1 MNQSGPHMKKTA
13 LVLALVFALSVSM
26 PAFAETGTWGLLSD
40 GEFTLAAGTEIYLA
54 ETESASLE
62 DEALLAQ
69 VKLFAAELAEKVTG
83 TALPISFGPAEKAGG
98 NDIILILDADASI
111 PAQGYEIVT
120 RAGGSCSVYASDADG
135 LFYGCRKVIKQ
146 LLLADSVSS
155 LSDAPDVAERS
166 FSLDNGRKY
175 FTKDWLIEVIKE
187 MSWAEMNSLAL
198 HFSEEMGLR
207 LETKLYPWLNG
218 SDGSLC
224 VKQDLTSNAA
234 YLADKD
240 KYLTQAELKEVA
252 AVAKLY
258 HVDIVPSF
266 DSPGHMNMIVKRFN
280 EKAQQSGGITF
291 TYNGTTYNMTHN
303 GTTYV
308 GYTVSSS
315 GTKTQILTSDYG
327 IDNYFSYK
335 GSTTLVK
342 GSRNA
347 DYSRGIDISNTIAT
361 AFTKSLIEEYAELFY
376 SIGSRTFDIG
386 GDELLGWGTAVVS
399 TSTATRWQQL
409 NHWKTYAQNRAK
421 QEGAANYNKAV
432 AYDAFMYYMNDLN
445 DLVRSKGFTSTRM
458 WNDDALRD
466 HDTGWQQVVTLD
478 KNIDVEYWSYS
489 SNATPERYAAEG
501 YSIYNY
507 INTYNYYVLMD
518 TYFNG
523 TAYPKTNAES
533 IYNEWNP
540 YVFTAGGSEVNSSTA
555 AKVKGS
561 AFCVWSDDPSLRTEA
576 QVMENIVPMFHSA
589 GAKAWNKDADNT
601 ASYSSFT
608 AQWNTFGAAP
618 AGEAEV
624 GDIYAVAD
632 VAALE
637 AAVKEYETF
646 NAAGYTAESAKAYAD
661 AVAAGEALLAADKPT
676 QEAVNAAVKAIAD
689 AKAALAVFVAD
700 KTALAE
706 ALAAFEATDASEYEE
721 ASYAAYAAA
730 AEAARSVYEADG
742 VTQQQVDD
750 AAAALTKAAA
760 GLVKKAEESDVA
772 CLISA
777 AFRSARCN
785 AGRSAILSV
794 IYSADAEV
802 AQFVVVDDLG
812 NYMTFTKVQ
821 NLAVSSKTPDRRTT
835 YLYMTPT
842 AAQKGERTFTV
853 YAVYADGSRSADSL
867 TAALTVR

>member
-1 MNQSGPHMKKTA
+1 MKKTA

-146 LLLADSVSS
+146 LLLANSVSS

-280 EKAQQSGGITF
+280 EKAKQSGGITF
-291 TYNGTTYNMTHN
+291 SYNGTTYNMTHN

-315 GTKTQILTSDYG
+315 GKKTQILTSAYG
-327 IDNYFSYK
+327 IGNYFSYN

-386 GDELLGWGTAVVS
+386 GDELLGWGSAVVS

-409 NHWKTYAQNRAK
+409 DHWKTYAQNRAK
-421 QEGAANYNKAV
+421 QDGAANYNKAV

-466 HDTGWQQVVTLD
+466 HDTGWKQVVTLD

-489 SNATPERYAAEG
+489 SNATPEEYVTEG
-501 YSIYNY
+501 YSLYNY
-507 INTYNYYVLMD
+507 INTYNYYVLMES
-518 TYFNG
+518 YFNG
-523 TAYPKTNAES
+523 TDYPKTNAQS

-540 YVFTAGGSEVNSSTA
+540 YVFTPSGSEVNSTTA

-561 AFCVWSDDPSLRTEA
+561 AFCVWCDDPSLRTEA
-576 QVMENIVPMFHSA
+576 QVMNDIVPMLRSA
-589 GAKAWNKDADNT
+589 GAKAWNKDADN
-601 ASYSSFT
+601 YSSFT
-608 AQWNTFGAAP
+608 AQWYTFGAAP

-646 NAAGYTAESAKAYAD
+646 NAAGYTAQSAKAYAD

-689 AKAALAVFVAD
+689 AKAALVVFVAD

-750 AAAALTKAAA
+750 AVTALTKAAE
-760 GLVKKAEESDVA
+760 GLVKKAAVSEVT
-772 CLISA
+772 CFVKGG
-777 AFRSARCN
+777 FRSTTCN
-785 AGRSAILSV
+785 AGKSTYISV
-794 IYSADAEV
+794 TYYTAVSVDH
-802 AQFVVVDDLG
+802 FVIQDDLG
-812 NYMTFTKVQ
+812 NFVTVTKTQHQKVKAGAETR
-821 NLAVSSKTPDRRTT
+821 LS
-835 YLYMTPT
+835 YLYFSPT
-842 AAQKGERTFTV
+842 AAQKGARTFTV
-853 YAVYADGSRSADSL
+853 YAVYTDGSRSADSL